1 MKTIE
6 RTFIDELNAYLASQE
21 CHHRADV
28 VGTREGDKLYFEIH
42 WGDWKHN
49 HLRVYYLVEQFC
61 QDRGYNVER
70 DVIVTEEDGSDAYS
84 AEHYYKVVKKGE

>member
-28 VGTREGDKLYFEIH
+28 VGTEEGDKIYFEIY
-42 WGDWKHN
+42 WGDWKHD
-49 HLRVYYLVEQFC
+49 HLCVKYLVRQFC
-61 QDRGYNVER
+61 QSKGYDIEC
-70 DVIVTEEDGSDAYS
+70 DVITTEEDGSDTYS
-84 AEHYYKVVKKGE
+84 AEHYYTVKKG